1 MHYTLKDYQIDA
13 VRDVLDRL
21 SVCVR
26 DWKQRSS
33 LKSFALSSVTGSG
46 KTIIAATVI
55 EALIHGS
62 TEFDFEPEPGAVV
75 LWVSK
80 EPTLNEQ
87 TRTRIRDSADR
98 IPVGDLVILDN
109 DFAEDRLEKGN
120 VYFLNTGK
128 LSSGALLVKRTN
140 NRPVTFWEVLD
151 NTIKDENLTLYLILD
166 EAHEGMRPVKAKEK
180 AKEEE
185 EERKTI
191 IAKIINGQ
199 DGYAPVPIV
208 WGISATVDRFVAAM
222 AVAEGRGTEPNVV
235 IDPVRVQKSGLLKSS
250 LYLDIPDEKGDF
262 ETTLIRDATQ
272 EFVELT
278 GLWHDYGV
286 AENLDQPVLPL
297 MVVQIPN
304 KDKADADQGYGDE
317 DRVIVR
323 VLDTIRKH
331 YPDFTDECVA
341 HVLGDRS
348 DLTVGP
354 YSIPRIKPQDV
365 QGRTDIRVLLA
376 KDAISTGWDCPRAEV
391 LLSLRPAKDDTHITQ
406 LLGRMVRTPLA
417 RSTNDDRLNSASCYL
432 PHFDR
437 ATAKRV
443 AEEIMGIKGAPGRPT
458 AEPTGPRVLF
468 SPTDL
473 TWNTHIPAEVRDT
486 LRTLPSLPKPALRPK
501 PIKRLLQAAV
511 ALAQDELVVDPNSEA
526 LAYLFAVL
534 DGRMAQHKGE
544 IDTQE
549 AAIMAAEIRRISARR
564 GEAAAQEKQE
574 TRDADE
580 NTVNEAFSH
589 TRRAL
594 TTTVANG
601 YLKRAYAPAI
611 HEHTFDGGLTSIR
624 ARVAALS
631 RITVNSEQVVIRAV
645 EDAADQKTRDWL
657 DTHRAAI
664 ANLSEE
670 RRAVYDDIRAQA
682 REPEI
687 VDTELPTALRV
698 DRSDDDGQTL
708 PTVDRHILSDP
719 DGNYPFDDRL
729 LNEWERQVI
738 TQELT
743 RKSVVAWYRN
753 PSAAS
758 KYSLRVPY
766 RKDGEWKSLQPD
778 FIFIDR
784 NGDGGL
790 TASIVDPHS
799 GHLSGSLERLV
810 GLAEFA
816 DKHGHAFGRV
826 DSLDWDKDKALR
838 VLDMKDPATRGAV
851 RAANSTV
858 DLFNGPLARRY

>member
-1 MHYTLKDYQIDA
+1 MLYALKDYQVDA
-13 VRDVLDRL
+13 VDDVLNRL
-21 SVCVR
+21 SVCAS
-26 DWKQRSS
+26 DWKERGSR
-33 LKSFALSSVTGSG
+33 KSFALSSVTGSG

-75 LWVSK
+75 LWISK
-80 EPTLNEQ
+80 EPSLNEQ
-87 TRTRIRDSADR
+87 TRTRIRESADR
-98 IPVGDLVILDN
+98 IPVGDLVVLDN
-109 DFAEDRLEKGN
+109 DFSEDRLEKGN

-128 LSSGALLVKRTN
+128 LSSEALLVKRTN

-151 NTIKDENLTLYLILD
+151 NTIKDKHLTLYLILD
-166 EAHEGMRPVKAKEK
+166 EAHEGMKPLKGKDED
-180 AKEEE
+180 
-185 EERKTI
+185 ERKTI
-191 IAKIINGQ
+191 IAKIINGH

-208 WGISATVDRFVAAM
+208 WGISATVKRFTDAM
-222 AVAEGRGTEPNVV
+222 AIAEGRGTEPNVV

-250 LYLDIPDEKGDF
+250 LCLDIPDEKGDF
-262 ETTLIRDATQ
+262 ETTFIRDATR
-272 EFVELT
+272 EFVALST
-278 GLWHDYGV
+278 LWHDYTVGQ
-286 AENLDQPVLPL
+286 NLDQPVLPL

-317 DRVIVR
+317 DRAIVR

-331 YPDFTDECVA
+331 YPGFDDGCVA
-341 HVLGDRS
+341 HVLGDR
-348 DLTVGP
+348 DDIAVGP
-354 YSIPRIKPQDV
+354 YAIPRIKPVDV
-365 QGRTDIRVLLA
+365 QGRTDIRVLIA

-391 LLSLRPAKDDTHITQ
+391 LLSMRPARDETHITQ

-417 RSTNDDRLNSASCYL
+417 RSTSDARLDSASCYL
-432 PHFDR
+432 PHFDKP
-437 ATAKRV
+437 TAKRV
-443 AEEIMGIKGAPGRPT
+443 AEEIMGIRGAAGKPP
-458 AEPTGPRVLF
+458 EPIGPRVLF

-473 TWNTHIPAEVRDT
+473 TWNTHVPAEVRDT
-486 LRTLPSLPKPALRPK
+486 LRTLPSLPKPALRPR

-534 DGRMAQHKGE
+534 DGRMAQHKDE
-544 IDTQE
+544 IDAQ
-549 AAIMAAEIRRISARR
+549 ADAIMAAEIRRISARR
-564 GEAAAQEKQE
+564 GEAAAQEKQM

-611 HEHTFDGGLTSIR
+611 AEHTFDGGLTSIR

-631 RITVNSEQVVIRAV
+631 SITVNGEQVVVRAV

-664 ANLSEE
+664 TNLSEE

-687 VDTELPTALRV
+687 VYTELPTPLRV
-698 DRSDDDGQTL
+698 DRSDDDRQPL
-708 PTVDRHILSDP
+708 PTVDRHVLSDP
-719 DGNYPFDDRL
+719 DGNYPFDERL
-729 LNEWERQVI
+729 LNEWERKVI
-738 TQELT
+738 LQELA

-758 KYSLRVPY
+758 TYSLRVPY
-766 RKDGEWKSLQPD
+766 LKDGEWKSLQPD

-799 GHLSGSLERLV
+799 GHLAGSLERLV
-810 GLAEFA
+810 GLADFA

-838 VLDMKDPATRGAV
+838 VLDMKDPDTRAAV
-851 RAANSTV
+851 RAAGGTV
-858 DLFNGPLARRY
+858 DLFNGPHARRY